1 MRRAVVAVIIMAA
14 FTFVVT
20 GPVLGHQPVV
30 IGASL
35 TADVRPAI
43 NHASLTAAVS
53 VKEKVTRAAV
63 RTGKATAAK
72 TAAQTADKTITYEG
86 VQFRVPASWPVYYLN
101 QDPNQCVR

>member
-1 MRRAVVAVIIMAA
+1 MHRAVVAVIIMAA

-43 NHASLTAAVS
+43 KHASLTAAITVR
-53 VKEKVTRAAV
+53 EK
-63 RTGKATAAK
+63 
-72 TAAQTADKTITYEG
+72 
-86 VQFRVPASWPVYYLN
+86 
-101 QDPNQCVR
+101 